1 MKDVF
6 SMQSHTLRERVR
18 RIIRG
23 LSAPRDSG
31 DRKYAVMALERIFG
45 PSSISLILT
54 GAIVAALCSMKSSS
68 ITQDRAV
75 EITVMNPE
83 NVKMDDVLKDLPEEP
98 PIDRELPESDV
109 AISTPVD
116 QPTFGS
122 SEAGI
127 GADAP
132 ASDAPLVTMAPVMTK
147 SPLIMRGLYGNRGSA
162 GARATALRAHKG
174 TQETEDAVL
183 RALRW
188 LKKNQKDDGSWP
200 GEEASA
206 MTGFALLCYLG
217 HGETPAS
224 AEFGATVE
232 KAIKYLIGRQQGK
245 TAAYSGNG
253 YAHGIAAYAMCEAY
267 AMTKIIAIRDSAEKA
282 LEIIIQ
288 GQQDGGGYNYN
299 YGKVPRWDTSVA
311 GWQFQALKAGKM
323 AGLQNPG
330 LEKSIEKGTLWL
342 RNVAFDPVRGG
353 FGYSGEG
360 NAHGGSTWT
369 MTGVGTLCLQLY
381 GHNKGPEVRA
391 GLTFLDPFLMK
402 WSKETPAEKGRGK
415 NNVYGW
421 YYLTQTKF
429 HDGGDR
435 WNAWNKVFS
444 KELTTAQ
451 MEDGHWEGGDHGGPV
466 YTTTLCVLMLE
477 VYYRHLP
484 TYQKVEDA
492 APVKATSDDD
502 VVVDVT

>member
-1 MKDVF
+1 
-6 SMQSHTLRERVR
+6 MQSHTLRERVR

-23 LSAPRDSG
+23 LKAPKDSG
-31 DRKYAVMALERIFG
+31 DRKYAIMALERIFG

-54 GAIVAALCSMKSSS
+54 GAIVGALCSLKSTNL
-68 ITQDRAV
+68 TQDR
-75 EITVMNPE
+75 EIEVQMVNAE
-83 NVKMDDVLKDLPEEP
+83 NVKMDEVLKDLPDEQPVEQ
-98 PIDRELPESDV
+98 DLPQSDMTINT
-109 AISTPVD
+109 AID
-116 QPTFGS
+116 QPTLGS
-122 SEAGI
+122 SDVGI
-127 GADAP
+127 GADSPSA
-132 ASDAPLVTMAPVMTK
+132 DAPLVAMAPVMTK
-147 SPLIMRGLYGNRGSA
+147 SPLIIRGLLGNRASA
-162 GARATALRAHKG
+162 GARARAMKEHRAPR
-174 TQETEDAVL
+174 EAEDAVL

-188 LKKNQKDDGSWP
+188 LKQNQKEDGSWV
-200 GEEASA
+200 EADAAA

-217 HGETPAS
+217 HGETPES
-224 AEFGATVE
+224 PEFGATVE

-245 TAAYSGNG
+245 TAAYSANA
-253 YAHGIAAYAMCEAY
+253 YAHGIATYAMCEAY

-282 LEIIIQ
+282 LEIVIQ

-299 YGKVPRWDTSVA
+299 YTKVPRWDTSVA

-330 LEKSIEKGTLWL
+330 LEKAIEKAIAWL
-342 RNVAFDPVRGG
+342 RNVSFDPVRGG

-381 GHNKGPEVRA
+381 GHNKGPEVRS
-391 GLTFLDPFLMK
+391 GLTFLDPNVMK
-402 WSKETPAEKGRGK
+402 WSKDAPAEKGRGK

-421 YYLTQTKF
+421 YYLTQAKF

-435 WNAWNKVFS
+435 WDAWNKMFA

-451 MEDGHWEGGDHGGPV
+451 FEDGHWDGGDHGGAV

-492 APVKATSDDD
+492 APAKATSSDD